1 MKQSFR
7 LESQEQ
13 NYSILIQKIIHLI
26 TQFWR
31 FSLFYGCYLSN
42 PQQAQS
48 KFKQQNRLKARKR
61 YSDS

>member
-1 MKQSFR
+1 MKQSFK

-31 FSLFYGCYLSN
+31 FSLFYGCYISN
-42 PQQAQS
+42 SQQAQS
-48 KFKQQNRLKARKR
+48 KFKQQNSLKARKR
-61 YSDS
+61 FLNS